1 MDRIAEVYDTSKP
14 ASYKLYPGL
23 YAPKAKDYCTVYRL
37 NLGLYPCNPPL
48 HKNYNSH
55 YVVA

>member
-23 YAPKAKDYCTVYRL
+23 YAPKAKDYCAVYRL
-37 NLGLYPCNPPL
+37 KLVLEPVPL
-48 HKNYNSH
+48 QPSTPQKLQLP
-55 YVVA
+55 